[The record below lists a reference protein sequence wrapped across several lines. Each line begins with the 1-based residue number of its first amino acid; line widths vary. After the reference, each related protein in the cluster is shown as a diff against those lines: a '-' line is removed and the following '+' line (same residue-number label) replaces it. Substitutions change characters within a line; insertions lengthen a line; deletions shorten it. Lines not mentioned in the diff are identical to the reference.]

1 MKMIRISSPELR
13 LMLGACTQFAIFFL
27 VGCQHSPSAAPAV
40 TSRHKD
46 VRTAT
51 ANVVPRFFS
60 IKQGEF
66 AAFRVLVAADAT
78 NAHIEGQFSAE
89 PRPYAQV
96 DMLLIRE
103 TGYQAWRTYPNDA
116 VIYHTGNTSADKFR
130 LPLTSG
136 NYYLVFDNNLP
147 AEAVNSGGAWV
158 YDHQTARLV
167 PGTDASR
174 LVDAKIRLIYDQH
187 F

>member
-1 MKMIRISSPELR
+1 MIRISSPELR
-13 LMLGACTQFAIFFL
+13 LTLAACSQFAIFSL
-27 VGCQHSPSAAPAV
+27 VGCQHSPNAAPTG
-40 TSRHKD
+40 TSRHED
-46 VRTAT
+46 VRA
-51 ANVVPRFFS
+51 AAVYVVPRFFS

-66 AAFRVLVAADAT
+66 AAFKVVVAADAT
-78 NAHIEGQFSAE
+78 NPRIEGQFSAE

-96 DMLLIRE
+96 DMVLIRE
-103 TGYQAWRTYPNDA
+103 VGYQAWRTYPIDA
-116 VIYHTGNTSADKFR
+116 MIYHTGNTSADKFH

-174 LVDAKIRLIYDQH
+174 LVDARIRLIYDQH

>member
-1 MKMIRISSPELR
+1 
-13 LMLGACTQFAIFFL
+13 
-27 VGCQHSPSAAPAV
+27 
-40 TSRHKD
+40 
-46 VRTAT
+46 
-51 ANVVPRFFS
+51 VPQFFS

-66 AAFRVLVAADAT
+66 AAFKVLVAADAT
-78 NAHIEGQFSAE
+78 NAYIEGQFSAE

-103 TGYQAWRTYPNDA
+103 AGYQAWRTYPIDA
-116 VIYHTGNTSADKFR
+116 MIYHTRNTSADKFR
-130 LPLTSG
+130 LALTSG
-136 NYYLVFDNNLP
+136 NYYLIFDNNLP
-147 AEAVNSGGAWV
+147 AEAINSGGAWI

-174 LVDAKIRLIYDQH
+174 MVNAKIRLIYDQH